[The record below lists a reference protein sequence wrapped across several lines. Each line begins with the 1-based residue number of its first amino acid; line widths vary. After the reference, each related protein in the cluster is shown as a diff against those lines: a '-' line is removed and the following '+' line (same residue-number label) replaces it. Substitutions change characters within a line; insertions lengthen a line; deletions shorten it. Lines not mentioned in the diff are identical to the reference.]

1 MNTLGVVNSIVLPVR
16 TLMIFVA
23 VILDKRMV
31 LVLIVSPDMV
41 INPISRAVNRPLV
54 LEVNVLIVEPVAVE
68 KNKFCATKLRATY
81 ISLLTFTIFDEI
93 LIIDDALI
101 YNISFVLLIVDTLTV
116 LVLTVSPDIV
126 MNPIST
132 AVNLPLVF
140 DVNVLIVEPV
150 AVEKNKFCATKL
162 RATYMS

>member
-1 MNTLGVVNSIVLPVR
+1 MP
-16 TLMIFVA
+16 FVA
-23 VILDKRMV
+23 VILDNRIV
-31 LVLIVSPDMV
+31 LVLIVSPVMV
-41 INPISRAVNRPLV
+41 MNPISRAVNRPLV
-54 LEVNVLIVEPVAVE
+54 LEVKVLIVEPVAVE

-101 YNISFVLLIVDTLTV
+101 NNVVMALLIVDTLTV
-116 LVLTVSPDIV
+116 LVLTVSPDMVI
-126 MNPIST
+126 NPMST
-132 AVNLPLVF
+132 AVNLPLVL

>member
-81 ISLLTFTIFDEI
+81 
-93 LIIDDALI
+93 
-101 YNISFVLLIVDTLTV
+101 
-116 LVLTVSPDIV
+116 
-126 MNPIST
+126 
-132 AVNLPLVF
+132 
-140 DVNVLIVEPV
+140 
-150 AVEKNKFCATKL
+150 
-162 RATYMS
+162 MS

>member
-1 MNTLGVVNSIVLPVR
+1 MNSIVLPVLI
-16 TLMIFVA
+16 LMPFVA
-23 VILDKRMV
+23 VILDNRIV
-31 LVLIVSPDMV
+31 LVLIVSPVMV
-41 INPISRAVNRPLV
+41 MNPISRAVNRPLV
-54 LEVNVLIVEPVAVE
+54 LEVKVLIVEPVAVE

-101 YNISFVLLIVDTLTV
+101 NNVVMALLIVDTLTV
-116 LVLTVSPDIV
+116 LVLTVSPDMVI
-126 MNPIST
+126 NPMST

>member
-1 MNTLGVVNSIVLPVR
+1 
-16 TLMIFVA
+16 
-23 VILDKRMV
+23 MV
-31 LVLIVSPDMV
+31 FVLIVSPVMV
-41 INPISRAVNRPLV
+41 MNPISIAVNRPLV

-81 ISLLTFTIFDEI
+81 ISLLTFTIFVEI

-101 YNISFVLLIVDTLTV
+101 NNVVMALLIVDTLTV
-116 LVLTVSPDIV
+116 LVLTVSPDMVI
-126 MNPIST
+126 NPMST

>member
-1 MNTLGVVNSIVLPVR
+1 MVLPVLI
-16 TLMIFVA
+16 LMPFIA
-23 VILDKRMV
+23 VILDKRIV

-41 INPISRAVNRPLV
+41 MNPISIAVNRPLV
-54 LEVNVLIVEPVAVE
+54 LDVNVLIVEPVAVE

-81 ISLLTFTIFDEI
+81 ISLLTFTICVEI

-101 YNISFVLLIVDTLTV
+101 NNVVMALLIVDTLTV
-116 LVLTVSPDIV
+116 LVLTVSPDMVI
-126 MNPIST
+126 NPIST